1 MAVHGYYRMDEKKF
15 PSGSLVEPLT
25 RREQAILLH
34 LAEDKSYREIAV
46 LEVVALNSVKWYV
59 QQIYGKLGVNK
70 RREAIERARSLGLLP
85 TPGSTAIP
93 APTAAEVHRSPLPD
107 GTAYPTGTVTFLFTD
122 IEGSTPLWE
131 FHPDQMAEA
140 LQIHTTILHQAIETH
155 GGIVFKAVGDSFQ
168 AAFSTAQ
175 LALRAAIAGQ
185 EALQAASWNELGP
198 LKVRICLHTGEAE
211 LDPGGDEYT
220 VSHTKNRAARIL
232 SATYG
237 GQILLS
243 AETAELVNHQLPEG
257 VSLKDLGEHR
267 LKGMSLPEHLYQVC
281 SPGLMEDFP
290 ALETAITRPNNLPIQ
305 MTSFIGREN
314 EISAIKRLLADHRLV
329 TLTGSGGT
337 GKTRLALQVATEVV
351 ENYPNGAWLVELAPL
366 ADPKLVPKTVASA
379 LDLPESPGR
388 LIQDTLVNYLR
399 QKRLLLIL
407 DNCEHLLQ
415 ACANLADELLHVC
428 PGLTILASSREILG
442 VEGETPF
449 RVPPMALPDLH
460 QLPPLAELHGYDA
473 IRLFVE
479 RGQVVTPGFGITN
492 DNAPTIAQI
501 VSRLDGIPLAIELA
515 AVRLRVL
522 SVDQI
527 VFRLNDTF
535 RLLTGGS
542 RTVLPRHQ
550 TLRALIDWSY
560 NLLSEAEC
568 ILLRRL
574 SVFAGSWTLEAAEQV
589 CEDESQVQGIIAPA
603 DILDLLGEL
612 LDKSLVFTLQEKGRE
627 RRYAMLETIRQ
638 YAHEKLVDVKEAGK
652 VRVRHMQYFVQLA
665 EGLAPKIRS
674 REQIETL
681 DRLELELG
689 NLRLALEWGLQ
700 TDIEAELTLATAL
713 KWLWHIRTHWS
724 EGTEWLERGLEI
736 EQSSHGAT
744 PLNPRR
750 AIIRAEAL
758 SVLGF
763 LLQMQVNFVA
773 GSTLVERTKTCL
785 EESIALFQSSG
796 NENTSSCAW
805 AILFSALHSD
815 QPQILVE
822 KALRIFRQ
830 TGDIHGTAEALSGLA
845 LCEFDPVR
853 KRKHH
858 QEQLEIDQANGDTEG
873 IAAALWYIS
882 LVDCQDG
889 EWGQALQAL
898 EASLAHFRRVHNPNM
913 LGMVSIWLAIC
924 SVNNGDLRR
933 AGQYLDEAM
942 MIYSELGNETGVTNC
957 WWLRSQLNISEGLFP
972 QAADA
977 FKQACRINQWDA
989 ESLLAFRLRLAR
1001 LQGKSDQAQQLAQ
1014 EGLKISRELKSP
1026 NPDILFEL
1034 GYQALECDDLPGA
1047 ASYWR
1052 KVVQQDIR
1060 NLTNFSGE
1068 NVLEGLALLAARQGK
1083 VELAARLFGTRWC
1096 RGYFHFL
1103 SPPER
1108 LVRTATQAELQ
1119 NLLGKERYTQLSKE
1133 GQALTFMQMV
1143 AAVRE
1148 FLELSDES

>member
-1 MAVHGYYRMDEKKF
+1 MSGLFISVFEF
-15 PSGSLVEPLT
+15 PYSKI
-25 RREQAILLH
+25 Q
-34 LAEDKSYREIAV
+34 Y
-46 LEVVALNSVKWYV
+46 
-59 QQIYGKLGVNK
+59 
-70 RREAIERARSLGLLP
+70 LGLLP
-85 TPGSTAIP
+85 TSGSTAIP
-93 APTAAEVHRSPLPD
+93 APATAEVHQSPLPN

-155 GGIVFKAVGDSFQ
+155 GGIVFKIVGDSFQ

-198 LKVRICLHTGEAE
+198 LKVRMGLHTGEAE

-220 VSHTKNRAARIL
+220 VSHSKNRAARIL

-243 AETAELVNHQLPEG
+243 AETAELVNHQLPDG

-267 LKGMSLPEHLYQVC
+267 LKGMSLLEHLYQVC

-290 ALETAITRPNNLPIQ
+290 ALATAITRPNNLPIQ

-314 EISAIKRLLADHRLV
+314 EIGAIKRLLADHRLV

-366 ADPKLVPKTVASA
+366 ADPALVPKMVASA
-379 LDLPESPGR
+379 LGVPETPR
-388 LIQDTLVNYLR
+388 IPIQDTLVNYLR

-415 ACANLADELLHVC
+415 VCANLADVLLHAC

-449 RVPPMALPDLH
+449 RVPPLTLPDLH
-460 QLPPLAELHGYDA
+460 YLPPLAELPGYDA
-473 IRLFVE
+473 IRLFLE
-479 RGQVVTPGFGITN
+479 RGQVVSPGFAITV
-492 DNAPTIAQI
+492 DNAPTIAQV

-515 AVRLRVL
+515 AARLRLL
-522 SVDQI
+522 SVEQI
-527 VFRLNDTF
+527 ALRLKDAF

-560 NLLSEAEC
+560 NLLSEVER

-574 SVFAGSWTLEAAEQV
+574 SIFAGSWTLEAAEEV
-589 CEDESQVQGIIAPA
+589 CSDSSDQISPAASHAEQGCADKAQVQGAILPE
-603 DILDLLGEL
+603 DILDLLSGL
-612 LDKSLVFTLQEKGRE
+612 VDKSMIQSIRATVGWNRF
-627 RRYAMLETIRQ
+627 AMLETIRQ
-638 YAHEKLVDVKEAGK
+638 YAHEKLVDEKEAET
-652 VRVRHMQYFVQLA
+652 VHARHMQYFLQLA

-681 DRLELELG
+681 DCLELELG
-689 NLRLALEWGLQ
+689 NLRLALEWAIQ
-700 TDIEAELTLATAL
+700 TNIATELTLATAL
-713 KWLWHIRTHWS
+713 KWLWHIRTYWS
-724 EGTEWLERGLEI
+724 EGIAWLERGLEI
-736 EQSSHGAT
+736 EQAGRGAT
-744 PLNPRR
+744 PPGPRW

-763 LLQMQVNFVA
+763 LLQMQVNFVSGEA
-773 GSTLVERTKTCL
+773 LVERTKTCL
-785 EESIALFQSSG
+785 EESVALFQDGG
-796 NENTSSCAW
+796 NQNTSGCAW
-805 AILFSALHSD
+805 AILFSALYSD
-815 QPQILVE
+815 QPHIPVQ
-822 KALRIFRQ
+822 KALSIFRKI
-830 TGDIHGTAEALSGLA
+830 GDPHGTAEALMGLA
-845 LCEFDPVR
+845 LLEIDPAH
-853 KRKHH
+853 KRKLL
-858 QEQLEIDQANGDTEG
+858 QEQLEIDQANSDTEG
-873 IAAALWYIS
+873 IAAALWYIGC
-882 LVDCQDG
+882 VDCQEA
-889 EWGQALQAL
+889 EWEQALKTL

-913 LGMVSIWLAIC
+913 LGIV
-924 SVNNGDLRR
+924 SVNLALCSGYIGDLPR
-933 AGQYLDEAM
+933 ASQCLNEAMHVYTELGDEA
-942 MIYSELGNETGVTNC
+942 GVIRC

-972 QAADA
+972 QAAEAIEQVSRMIQEDA
-977 FKQACRINQWDA
+977 ASI
-989 ESLLAFRLRLAR
+989 LAIRARLAR
-1001 LQGKSDQAQQLAQ
+1001 LQGDADQAQQLAQ
-1014 EGLKISRELKSP
+1014 QGLNISSDSQST
-1026 NPDILFEL
+1026 NTDILLEL
-1034 GYQALECDDLPGA
+1034 GHQALECSDLPGA

-1052 KVVQQDIR
+1052 EAVQHLIR
-1060 NLTNFSGE
+1060 TRATLSWE
-1068 NVLEGLALLAARQGK
+1068 EYLDGLALLAARQGK

-1096 RGYFHFL
+1096 RGYFQIL
-1103 SPPER
+1103 SPSER
-1108 LVRTATQAELQ
+1108 AIRAAIKAEVHS
-1119 NLLGKERYTQLSKE
+1119 LLGEERYTQLSQE
-1133 GQALTFMQMV
+1133 GQSLTFMQMQ

-1148 FLELSDES
+1148 FLELG